1 MADTTKVAQ
10 AMLREIP
17 VAQISS
23 AVGKFNPGKGADGI
37 GTGCGGGCGGGCSD
51 ANHGVTFDKFGHS
64 GITAAQ
70 LTAAHADPAALKAA
84 LKTEATNMMNK

>member
-17 VAQISS
+17 VSQIGS
-23 AVGKFNPGKGADGI
+23 AVGKFNPGKAGDAAI

-51 ANHGVTFDKFGHS
+51 ANHGVVFDRFGHS

-70 LTAAHADPAALKAA
+70 LTAAHADPAALKTA
-84 LKTEATNMMNK
+84 LKTEATNMIK

>member
-17 VAQISS
+17 VSQINS
-23 AVGKFNPGKGADGI
+23 AIGRFNPGKAADGI

-51 ANHGVTFDKFGHS
+51 ASHGVSFDQFGHS
-64 GITAAQ
+64 GITAAE
-70 LTAAHADPAALKAA
+70 LKSAHADPVA
-84 LKTEATNMMNK
+84 LKTALRTEAANMLR

>member
-1 MADTTKVAQ
+1 MADTTKVTQ

-17 VAQISS
+17 VSQIHA
-23 AVGKFNPGKGADGI
+23 AVGKFNPGAAADAI

-51 ANHGVTFDKFGHS
+51 ASHGVTFDKYGHS
-64 GITAAQ
+64 GITAAE
-70 LTAAHADPAALKAA
+70 LKSAHADPAALKAA